1 MSKNGDH
8 SAFVPEILLLLC
20 RNCRGADADISAISP
35 KTDAF
40 SLRASMLPCSSKVEV
55 SALLKI
61 FENGEDG
68 VEVVGCGKERCRF
81 LTGSTKASQRIQYT
95 RRLLDE
101 VELGADRLGMT
112 HSEALSADALVE
124 LARLRAEAVK
134 DLGPNPMKRRRQP

>member
-1 MSKNGDH
+1 MGMNGNH
-8 SAFVPEILLLLC
+8 SAFVPEIVLLLC
-20 RNCRGADADISAISP
+20 RNCRGADADIASISS

-61 FENGEDG
+61 FESGDDG

-95 RRLLDE
+95 CRLLNE
-101 VELGADRLGMT
+101 AGLGAERLGMV
-112 HSEALSADALVE
+112 HSDVLSADALVE
-124 LARLRAEAVK
+124 LARLRAAAVM